1 MAKNPVTSVTG
12 LRERQSCGRS
22 AVTKKAKA
30 KKQEAIIKTKLLAA
44 TLKSPRAG
52 QAAVTF
58 AAGVKEYIEIDEVK
72 RLRSYHERCQRIERV
87 LMPFFGQKL
96 LTEIT
101 VKDIEDWRRKR
112 SNGRAVA
119 TVNVDHNL
127 LKHMLKHAMRRDLAM
142 RNVACLVAAPEP
154 NNRRDR
160 VLSADEWERLYNAAP
175 GWFKPVLLTGY
186 HTGMRLEEILSLT
199 WDRVDLTKNRIYL
212 PGHLT
217 KTGKPREVP
226 LTETLRNCLAE
237 LRERD
242 GVSRIQGL
250 VFERD
255 RRKLTHTYRKVQQ
268 ICKEQ
273 RIENFRFHDLRHCAV
288 TNLAE
293 IGIET
298 ETIMR
303 IVGHSSV
310 EMFLRYRSV
319 RPEHLDAAMKRL
331 DSALGTVMAPPSF
344 SLLGSCWNLFSES
357 LIGAEGGT

>member
-1 MAKNPVTSVTG
+1 MADFRVNDDGKNPVTSVTG
-12 LRERQSCGRS
+12 RGKGKAVEGRLSQQSQG
-22 AVTKKAKA
+22 

-250 VFERD
+250 VFERID
-255 RRKLTHTYRKVQQ
+255 
-268 ICKEQ
+268 E
-273 RIENFRFHDLRHCAV
+273 
-288 TNLAE
+288 
-293 IGIET
+293 
-298 ETIMR
+298 
-303 IVGHSSV
+303 SSPTPTG
-310 EMFLRYRSV
+310 RCSKSARNSGSRTSGSTTCDTV
-319 RPEHLDAAMKRL
+319 R
-331 DSALGTVMAPPSF
+331 
-344 SLLGSCWNLFSES
+344 
-357 LIGAEGGT
+357 